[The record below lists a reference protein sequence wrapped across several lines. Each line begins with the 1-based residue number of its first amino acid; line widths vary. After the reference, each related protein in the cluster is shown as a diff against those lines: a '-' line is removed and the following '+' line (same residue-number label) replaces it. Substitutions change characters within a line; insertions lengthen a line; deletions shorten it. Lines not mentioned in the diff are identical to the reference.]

1 MDLLRRPTGTGP
13 GRRAA
18 STMAAAFCLALMTA
32 PSFAQESPS
41 SAASREAL
49 RFPGF
54 PDAPPFEVVA
64 RRDDLFF
71 YPCDQCHEFMEAS
84 DEVRELDAPHDV
96 ELEHGNG
103 RMWCIQCHSMVD
115 RNTLWTLLR
124 EPVDLDEAYIVCGG
138 CHANRQKDW
147 YFGAHGKRVGG
158 WRGERVLY
166 NCTHCHDP
174 HSPSIQPR
182 KPAPMPPVRSGLER
196 QDGDTHEVR
205 QIWERNAETQDGGET
220 GEH

>member
-1 MDLLRRPTGTGP
+1 
-13 GRRAA
+13 
-18 STMAAAFCLALMTA
+18 MAAAFLLALMAA
-32 PSFAQESPS
+32 PSLAQEAPP

-124 EPVDLDEAYIVCGG
+124 
-138 CHANRQKDW
+138 
-147 YFGAHGKRVGG
+147 
-158 WRGERVLY
+158 VLY

-196 QDGDTHEVR
+196 QDGNTHEVR
-205 QIWERNAETQDGGET
+205 QIWERSADSRERGET
-220 GEH
+220 GDH

>member
-1 MDLLRRPTGTGP
+1 MLTGTVP
-13 GRRAA
+13 ARRAA
-18 STMAAAFCLALMTA
+18 GTVAVALCSALAAGPVLAQQATPGTA
-32 PSFAQESPS
+32 AEG
-41 SAASREAL
+41 AL

-54 PDAPPFEVVA
+54 PDAPAFEVVA

-84 DEVRELDAPHDV
+84 DEVRELDAPHDI
-96 ELEHGNG
+96 ELEHGDG

-124 EPVDLDEAYIVCGG
+124 EPVDFDEAYIVCGG

-158 WRGERVLY
+158 WRGERVVY

-174 HSPSIQPR
+174 HSPSIKPR
-182 KPAPMPPVRSGLER
+182 KPAPAPPVRAGLER
-196 QDGDTHEVR
+196 QHGETHEVR
-205 QIWERNAETQDGGET
+205 QIWERGATTQNGGES